1 MSQVEAGTAVA
12 QLRDQVLS
20 ARAEG
25 RRLVPAGGG
34 TQRGWCRTDLGE
46 GAALL
51 DLAGLSG
58 IVEYEPG
65 EGTVTAWAGTPWEE
79 LERAVARGGHR
90 LPADLCVRAGGTLGG
105 VVAVGR
111 SGPDRFHAQALRHHL
126 LGMQVLLGEG
136 TVARSGGR
144 LVKNV
149 TGFDLHRL
157 HCGARGTLGAILEV
171 SLRLR
176 PEPEAEAVVSLTRDA
191 SSPRAIAAVAE
202 LVRSGARLR
211 WGVLRGGG
219 ADARLDL
226 GLDGRRAQ
234 VLPDADRVA
243 AALGSDATVAL
254 DEEAR
259 ALRQA
264 ARDAG
269 CEDQFTHEVQGTRAA
284 VLRAAED
291 GRWSGAWCDL
301 LAPRVLL
308 AGAPGSELPSE
319 LASGLHLRPLA
330 ALGRAQDPHAR
341 AWEERVRRQL
351 DPDGVFAAG
360 SLAGGAS

>member
-1 MSQVEAGTAVA
+1 VSLVEPGTAVA
-12 QLRDQVLS
+12 ELREQVRA

-25 RRLVPAGGG
+25 RRLAPAGGG
-34 TQRGWCRTDLGE
+34 TQRGWCRVDLDPE
-46 GAALL
+46 APLL

-65 EGTVTAWAGTPWEE
+65 EGTLTALAGTTWEE
-79 LERAVARGGHR
+79 LERAVAEGGHR
-90 LPADLCVRAGGTLGG
+90 LPADLCVRPGGTLGG

-126 LGMQVLLGEG
+126 LGMQVLLGDG

-176 PEPEAEAVVSLTRDA
+176 PEPEAEAVVSLACDA
-191 SSPRAIAAVAE
+191 ASPRTASAVAE

-211 WGVLRGGG
+211 WGVLR
-219 ADARLDL
+219 ASDAEARLDL

-234 VLPDADRVA
+234 ILRDAESVA
-243 AALGSDATVAL
+243 AALGADATISL
-254 DEEAR
+254 DAEAR
-259 ALRQA
+259 ALRLA

-269 CEDQFTHEVQGTRAA
+269 CEDLFTHELQGTRAA
-284 VLRAAED
+284 ILRGVAD
-291 GRWSGAWCDL
+291 GRWPEAWCDL

-308 AGAPGSELPSE
+308 AGAPAEEVPGD
-319 LASGLHLRPLA
+319 LHLRPLA
-330 ALGRAQDPHAR
+330 AFGAARHPRAR
-341 AWEERVRRQL
+341 AWEARVRQQL
-351 DPDGVFAAG
+351 DPDGVFAAA
-360 SLAGGAS
+360 SSAGGAS